1 MKSFSVQANATIA
14 KKIKGYAEM
23 QMKLNDTTNVLQRFV
38 VNLMDQRE
46 V

>member
-23 QMKLNDTTNVLQRFV
+23 QMKLNDTTNVLRI
-38 VNLMDQRE
+38 E
-46 V
+46 VKSPLEI